1 MIKIKKIL
9 SVLALTTV
17 IATGKSPIVIA
28 HRGAPDFAPENTLS
42 SFVIAAVQG
51 ADAIEC
57 DIWLSSDGKLIV
69 NHDPT
74 TGRVWSEDLEIEK
87 TDSETLASLSLGHG
101 FCAAFPKCKNEHIP
115 LFSDVLENTGDTH
128 IFAEL
133 KSRTPQANKALFEE
147 LERLGAKDRVTVISF
162 SRESVEFFIS
172 RGYEC
177 AWLVAC
183 EESEVAELDIPEGA
197 ILDISANALT
207 EENIGLLH
215 ERGITVYAWTAQGEA
230 QYNYLASIGA
240 DGVTCDNI
248 SFCAK

>member
-1 MIKIKKIL
+1 M
-9 SVLALTTV
+9 LALTAI
-17 IATGKSPIVIA
+17 IATGRSPIVIA

-87 TDSETLASLSLGHG
+87 TDSETLTSLSLNHG
-101 FCAAFPKCKNEHIP
+101 FCAAFPKYKNEHIP
-115 LFSDVLENTGDTH
+115 LFRDVFENTEDMH

-133 KSRTPQANKALFEE
+133 KSGTPQANKAFLEE

-172 RGYEC
+172 HGYES

-183 EESEVAELDIPEGA
+183 EEDEVAELDIPKEA

-207 EENIGLLH
+207 EENITLLH
-215 ERGITVYAWTAQGEA
+215 ERGVTVYAWTAPGEA
-230 QYNYLASIGA
+230 KYRYLASIGA